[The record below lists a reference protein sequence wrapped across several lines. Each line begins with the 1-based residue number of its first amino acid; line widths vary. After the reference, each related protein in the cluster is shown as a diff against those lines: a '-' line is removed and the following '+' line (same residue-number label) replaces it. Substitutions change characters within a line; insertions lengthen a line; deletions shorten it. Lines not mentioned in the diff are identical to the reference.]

1 LEGDVGLAY
10 HFNKE
15 KYRSDFQQ
23 LVGDGTRFGSLAI
36 DLNTRYPNGDQNP
49 NFGRLMATAGGSG
62 GRTRQLNQDLENHRF
77 TGFFKFDATERVD
90 GIIGEL
96 LGDHTFTALF
106 EDARRNSRSFTL
118 ANYSWDDRFRTQSNP
133 PNPANRTDVGTLV
146 YLSGDISGQSSSA
159 GANASNLSTKLEFQ
173 PEYTVS
179 YRDPVSYR
187 DIVYPGG
194 TNLFTTGT
202 FGILPDRGIGGALSK
217 NNIESKA
224 LILHSG
230 FLEDHIVAT
239 YGYREDDVEVWN
251 NNNPSRTLD
260 NARNITSSAFFL
272 PDSPTFTSSSDST
285 SWGVVGHMPDEW
297 LESLGGVGLSVHYSK
312 SENSQVGTARS
323 NLRGEN
329 LGPVSGETEER
340 GFTVTFAEGRFSIRV
355 NEYKTL
361 QAGEDSGLTGN
372 FAQFLGPYLKNHSPV
387 TRQENIDLNIF
398 DHSDIANLA
407 NFDPWKGSEYIIDTL
422 DVQILSS
429 GDVQRTLPPG
439 LVFPTDLLS
448 EGLEIEAVANITP
461 NWRLMFNISQQEVA
475 STNTAPLLNAF
486 IKETVDPV
494 LAEFGKFGS
503 NTVESIS
510 SFVNRFGLIASK
522 TAIAEDGGI
531 KTNEVRE
538 WRWNLVTN
546 YEFDQASKLAGFNVG
561 GGVRWQDDVGIGRPV
576 INDPDLGFIPDLANP
591 FYGPDELQVDA
602 WIGWER
608 NLGVIL
614 GQDTNLRVQLN
625 VRNLLNE
632 DDLIP
637 VVANPDGT
645 IPVVRIPAERR
656 FELRGT
662 LSY

>member
-1 LEGDVGLAY
+1 
-10 HFNKE
+10 
-15 KYRSDFQQ
+15 
-23 LVGDGTRFGSLAI
+23 
-36 DLNTRYPNGDQNP
+36 
-49 NFGRLMATAGGSG
+49 
-62 GRTRQLNQDLENHRF
+62 
-77 TGFFKFDATERVD
+77 
-90 GIIGEL
+90 
-96 LGDHTFTALF
+96 
-106 EDARRNSRSFTL
+106 
-118 ANYSWDDRFRTQSNP
+118 
-133 PNPANRTDVGTLV
+133 
-146 YLSGDISGQSSSA
+146 
-159 GANASNLSTKLEFQ
+159 
-173 PEYTVS
+173 
-179 YRDPVSYR
+179 
-187 DIVYPGG
+187 
-194 TNLFTTGT
+194 
-202 FGILPDRGIGGALSK
+202 
-217 NNIESKA
+217 

-372 FAQFLGPYLKNHSPV
+372 FAQFLGPYLANYNPIQ
-387 TRQENIDLNIF
+387 RQENIGLNIF